1 MIIVNDNITNGGIY
15 RATDEEL
22 DALKQ
27 VLPYHVYIT
36 RESVRSDVDKLSEW
50 CLSLKHRWNFI
61 HSSDEKFLF
70 MFARSRDAVLF
81 ALKFV

>member
-1 MIIVNDNITNGGIY
+1 MIIVNDNITNGAVY

-36 RESVRSDVDKLSEW
+36 RESALSDAYKLAKW
-50 CLSLKHRWNFI
+50 CTSLKHRWNFI
-61 HSSDEKFLF
+61 HSSNERFLF
-70 MFARSRDAVLF
+70 MFVRSQDAV
-81 ALKFV
+81 KFELRFV